1 MVVDYSS
8 IDSNTVK
15 SINEK
20 YTETSTEKPVSND
33 DGEIN
38 IKITSEVIYVI
49 LTILGLW
56 YISNNKS

>member
-1 MVVDYSS
+1 MQGLFDMVVDYHS

-15 SINEK
+15 SINEN
-20 YTETSTEKPVSND
+20 YMETSTEKPVSND

-49 LTILGLW
+49 LTILG
-56 YISNNKS
+56 

>member
-49 LTILGLW
+49 LTILGL
-56 YISNNKS
+56 